1 MVVCTDCIR
10 KDAVLADPKHPANFV
25 TCVENLEQCPITN
38 LSINYNE
45 AGESLGIHFTRRA
58 TNLPL
63 LKFKVSEDKPCLRPS
78 YYPGSTD
85 TLFIDEIRKS
95 MTPCP
100 VNDYFDT
107 LTDPRY
113 ELISGGFT
121 IPKQT
126 FEE

>member
-10 KDAVLADPKHPANFV
+10 KDAVLANSRHPANFV
-25 TCVENLEQCPITN
+25 TCVEKLEQCPITSISISYDEVQEALA
-38 LSINYNE
+38 LSF
-45 AGESLGIHFTRRA
+45 SRRA

-63 LKFKVSEDKPCLRPS
+63 LKFRISEDKPCLRPS
-78 YYPGSTD
+78 YYPGSLD
-85 TLFIDEIRKS
+85 KLFIDEIRKT

-113 ELISGGFT
+113 QLIPGGFT

>member
-1 MVVCTDCIR
+1 M
-10 KDAVLADPKHPANFV
+10 
-25 TCVENLEQCPITN
+25 ENLEQCPITS
-38 LSINYNE
+38 LSISYDE
-45 AGESLGIHFTRRA
+45 VGESLGISFNRRA

-78 YYPGSTD
+78 YYPGSEET
-85 TLFIDEIRKS
+85 FFEDEIRKS

-121 IPKQT
+121 IPKET
-126 FEE
+126 FEK